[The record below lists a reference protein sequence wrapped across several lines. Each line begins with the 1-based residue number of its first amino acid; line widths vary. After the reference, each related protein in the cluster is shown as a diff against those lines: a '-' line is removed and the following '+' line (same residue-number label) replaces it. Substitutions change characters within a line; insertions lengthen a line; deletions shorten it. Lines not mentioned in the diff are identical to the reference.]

1 MPTSVAETFCQ
12 EWFRRVWNNLEV
24 GAIDELMTT
33 DCVAHGLGS
42 EPLRGPSGFRT
53 LHDAFTS
60 SFKDIRIEVLQEVH
74 EGDLVAAYCS
84 ANVVTRAD
92 ERHLTFYGCPMI
104 RLRGRQIAEAWNVWD
119 FLTLAEGVGAV
130 PVQSLQAAFIAAR

>member
-24 GAIDELMTT
+24 GAIDELMTP

-53 LHDAFTS
+53 LYDAFTS

-84 ANVVTRAD
+84 ANVVTRRD
-92 ERHLTFYGCPMI
+92 ERHLTFHGSPMI

-130 PVQSLQAAFIAAR
+130 PAQSLQAALSAAR

>member
-1 MPTSVAETFCQ
+1 MPTPVAETFCQ
-12 EWFRRVWNNLEV
+12 EWFRRVWNTLEA
-24 GAIDELMTT
+24 GAIDALMTP

-42 EPLRGPSGFRT
+42 EPLRGPAGFRT

-60 SFKDIRIEVLQEVH
+60 SFKDIRIDVLQEVH

-84 ANVVTRAD
+84 ANVVTRAG

-130 PVQSLQAAFIAAR
+130 PAQSLHAAFSAAR